1 MAETENEVTVS
12 VNDSVE
18 CGTYTLVAVSDDYSF
33 AKGIEITVTEPV
45 YEVSEMEFT
54 VENGTAKATVVTDVE
69 DAKIFLAVY
78 EGEMLKK
85 IKTGVSG
92 DELTISD
99 IASGNTVKVFAW
111 GMDGLVP
118 LTMDPDNDTSVTV
131 Q

>member
-1 MAETENEVTVS
+1 MLQYLTI
-12 VNDSVE
+12 
-18 CGTYTLVAVSDDYSF
+18 
-33 AKGIEITVTEPV
+33 IEITVTEPV

-78 EGEMLKK
+78 EGGKLKN
-85 IKTGVSG
+85 IQDGISG
-92 DELTISD
+92 EELTISG

-111 GMDGLVP
+111 SMNDLVP
-118 LTMDPDNDTSVTV
+118 LTIDPDYVMSITV